1 MVPERRSVETTDL
14 ADELVEC
21 VTRIRRV
28 LDSRLQVHGV
38 SVARTRVLGALAD
51 GPARQA
57 VLAETLELAP
67 RTITEAV
74 DALERDGLVRRAADP
89 DDRRAW
95 LVHLTA
101 AGRRTY
107 QAALTTRRQA
117 VDQVFADLTSEQQA
131 ALSTQLHRLRER
143 AAAMT
148 VPSPTHPHRTV

>member
-1 MVPERRSVETTDL
+1 METTDL

-74 DALERDGLVRRAADP
+74 DALERDGLVQRGADP
-89 DDRRAW
+89 DDRRAR

-101 AGRRTY
+101 AGRRTT
-107 QAALTTRRQA
+107 QLALSTRRKA
-117 VDQVFADLTSEQQA
+117 VDEVFADLTPAQQTD
-131 ALSTQLHRLRER
+131 LSLLLGRLRER
-143 AAAMT
+143 TAT
-148 VPSPTHPHRTV
+148 LTPPSTTHPHRTA